1 MEEATAVSRQNMVDA
16 LRALV
21 ADVGPPGRAY
31 ETRVRRGQGFDV
43 NQYFLVLTHLS
54 MEPGYVLDYA
64 YHSNLVPHIY
74 ARKSHEP
81 QYPSLDVIRQDKG
94 KRSDTE
100 RLLAYDH
107 GAFDCHYHIR
117 VDDTEDAFF
126 QLVLL
131 VIMGAQFALFWHA
144 LYNDMAIVCTHAGLE
159 AELAKG
165 NGLGNPIPPYV
176 LEQASRLDL
185 APTVEMGGDEVLVRV
200 AQFSKWGGLF
210 RKTYRVQRVFP
221 HKFLDMRGQSLVEY
235 DCGTRF

>member
-1 MEEATAVSRQNMVDA
+1 MVDA

-31 ETRVRRGQGFDV
+31 ETRVRLGQGFDV
-43 NQYFLVLTHLS
+43 NQYFSVLTHLS

-64 YHSNLVPHIY
+64 YHSGLEPHIY

-81 QYPSLDVIRQDKG
+81 QYPSLDVIRQPKG

-100 RLLAYDH
+100 HWLAYMH
-107 GAFDCHYHIR
+107 GAFDYHHHIR

-144 LYNDMAIVCTHAGLE
+144 LYNDTAIVCTQAGLE

-165 NGLGNPIPPYV
+165 NGLGNPIPSYV
-176 LEQASRLDL
+176 LEQARELDL
-185 APTVEMGGDEVLVRV
+185 APAVEMGGDEVLVRV
-200 AQFSKWGGLF
+200 AQFSKWGGLL
-210 RKTYRVQRVFP
+210 RKAYRVQRAFP
-221 HKFLDMRGQSLVEY
+221 HKFLGMRGQSLVEY